1 MRLIPSFIYLK
12 IRHRKNL
19 IKIVENISWL
29 FFDRILRMTI
39 GLLVGVWFAR
49 YLGPKQYGLFNFA
62 TAFVGLFAAVSGL
75 GLQEIVVRNILHDS
89 KETNS
94 ILGTAGFLQFCGGVL
109 AYVLVMVFIFV
120 IRPDDSFAIAIV
132 AILGLMLPIKVSEVA
147 IFWFESKV
155 NSKYTVWV
163 QNSVLILFALIKIVL
178 ISNRAPLIV
187 FIWLT
192 LIEGLFTGVLLLLV
206 MNKIGPQLSHLDVTF
221 NRAKALLKES
231 WPLALSGIAITI
243 YMKIDQIMLG
253 QMVGDEAVGIY
264 SAATRIS
271 EIWYFIPLVIVSSV
285 YPSIIESKKQ
295 SEIFYY
301 ARLQK
306 LFNIMFILSISVALP
321 MTFLSSNILLIL
333 FGEPYI
339 SGGRILAIHIWTSV
353 FVFFGVVNGK
363 WFLTENLQKLV
374 FLRAL
379 SGAILNI
386 ILNFILIPFYGGLGA
401 AIATLLSAI
410 FVNMII
416 DGLTHRTRV
425 LFIMKLKSLN
435 IFRSIKNVWL

>member
-1 MRLIPSFIYLK
+1 
-12 IRHRKNL
+12 
-19 IKIVENISWL
+19 
-29 FFDRILRMTI
+29 
-39 GLLVGVWFAR
+39 
-49 YLGPKQYGLFNFA
+49 
-62 TAFVGLFAAVSGL
+62 
-75 GLQEIVVRNILHDS
+75 
-89 KETNS
+89 
-94 ILGTAGFLQFCGGVL
+94 
-109 AYVLVMVFIFV
+109 
-120 IRPDDSFAIAIV
+120 
-132 AILGLMLPIKVSEVA
+132 
-147 IFWFESKV
+147 
-155 NSKYTVWV
+155 
-163 QNSVLILFALIKIVL
+163 
-178 ISNRAPLIV
+178 
-187 FIWLT
+187 
-192 LIEGLFTGVLLLLV
+192 
-206 MNKIGPQLSHLDVTF
+206 MNKIGPQLSHLDITF
-221 NRAKALLKES
+221 NRAKTLLKES

-410 FVNMII
+410 FVNLII

-435 IFRSIKNVWL
+435 IFTSIKNVWP

>member
-1 MRLIPSFIYLK
+1 M
-12 IRHRKNL
+12 
-19 IKIVENISWL
+19 
-29 FFDRILRMTI
+29 
-39 GLLVGVWFAR
+39 VGVWLAR

-75 GLQEIVVRNILHDS
+75 GLQEIVVRSILHDS
-89 KETNS
+89 KKINS

-109 AYVLVMVFIFV
+109 AYFLVITSIII

-132 AILGLMLPIKVSEVA
+132 VILGLMLPIKVSEVA
-147 IFWFESKV
+147 IFWFESQV

-163 QNSVLILFALIKIVL
+163 QNSVLILFALIKTFL
-178 ISNRAPLIV
+178 ILNKSPLIT

-192 LIEGLFTGVLLLLV
+192 LIEGLLTGVLLLLV
-206 MNKIGPQLSHLDVTF
+206 MNKIGPRLSHLEIGF

-253 QMVGDEAVGIY
+253 QMVGDESVGIY

-271 EIWYFIPLVIVSSV
+271 EIWYFIPLAIVSSV

-295 SEIFYY
+295 SEKLYY
-301 ARLQK
+301 NRLQT
-306 LFNIMFILSISVALP
+306 LFNFMFILSLSVALP

-339 SGGRILAIHIWTSV
+339 SGGKILAIHIWTSV

-374 FLRAL
+374 FFRAL
-379 SGAILNI
+379 SGAILNVC
-386 ILNFILIPFYGGLGA
+386 LNFILIPFYGGLGA

-410 FVNMII
+410 FVNMLI
-416 DGLTHRTRV
+416 DGLTQRTRV

-435 IFRSIKNVWL
+435 IFKSIKSLWL